1 MDEAQLAI
9 RVRKTFEESHNQC
22 SLDYLASRLGITSE
36 EVERILIEFEREGRV
51 RFDAA
56 KGIWRLLK

>member
-9 RVRKTFEESHNQC
+9 RVRKTFEASHNQC
-22 SLDYLASRLGITSE
+22 SIDHLASRLGITSE
-36 EVERILIEFEREGRV
+36 EVERVLIEFEREGRV

-56 KGIWRLLK
+56 KGIWRWLK